1 MLYYDCYSKSY
12 SLVRERGR
20 EGLESGCPL
29 WSHYMSPFIRDTT
42 GKHVVPLSSPP
53 SPPLPDVQASEMA
66 AVNKTQREMGVTVI
80 KKCRL
85 QLITKAT
92 IKMERE
98 GGLQA
103 S

>member
-1 MLYYDCYSKSY
+1 MLCLS
-12 SLVRERGR
+12 
-20 EGLESGCPL
+20 
-29 WSHYMSPFIRDTT
+29 
-42 GKHVVPLSSPP
+42 LSSLSP
-53 SPPLPDVQASEMA
+53 SPPLSDVQASEMA
-66 AVNKTQREMGVTVI
+66 VVNKTQREMGVTVI